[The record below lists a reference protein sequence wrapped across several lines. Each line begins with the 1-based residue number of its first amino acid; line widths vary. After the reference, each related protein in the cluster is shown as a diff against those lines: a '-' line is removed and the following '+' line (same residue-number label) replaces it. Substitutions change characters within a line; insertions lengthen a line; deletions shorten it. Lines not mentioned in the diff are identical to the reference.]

1 MTYSTFLLS
10 MNLDVTIRESTIK
23 RRNLYSESPLSINT
37 MENNQSFA
45 SFIFYLYLIIY
56 QQLRETCNICKV
68 SVNIPIEN

>member
-1 MTYSTFLLS
+1 
-10 MNLDVTIRESTIK
+10 MNLDANIWESAIK

-37 MENNQSFA
+37 MENNQSSV
-45 SFIFYLYLIIY
+45 SFIFYQYLIIY